1 MRGLKIDNSA
11 RTIIAGHAFIQNI
24 RRGHYELGTNE
35 ATALRVMAAFDELT
49 LAIGATP
56 RMNGLAYLGLAKCNN
71 AVLRWYRM
79 GHQLPVV
86 VCLVECLLDRR
97 GNPAPV
103 ADAVAVLAGP
113 LAYRLDLL
121 PRLSCVAVGRTDCA
135 GPAAITFGFNS
146 SSAFDE
152 ARDGFV
158 KLLNVFA

>member
-1 MRGLKIDNSA
+1 MVIGGGVYA
-11 RTIIAGHAFIQNI
+11 R
-24 RRGHYELGTNE
+24 ELVVHGGVNLLDW
-35 ATALRVMAAFDELT
+35 ADR
-49 LAIGATP
+49 
-56 RMNGLAYLGLAKCNN
+56 
-71 AVLRWYRM
+71 AVLAALIRLLPTKLRAHRLVTPGTVLCWHRT

-121 PRLSCVAVGRTDCA
+121 PRLSCAAVGRTDCA
-135 GPAAITFGFNS
+135 GPAAITFGFNFS
-146 SSAFDE
+146 GAFDE
-152 ARDGFV
+152 ARDGLV